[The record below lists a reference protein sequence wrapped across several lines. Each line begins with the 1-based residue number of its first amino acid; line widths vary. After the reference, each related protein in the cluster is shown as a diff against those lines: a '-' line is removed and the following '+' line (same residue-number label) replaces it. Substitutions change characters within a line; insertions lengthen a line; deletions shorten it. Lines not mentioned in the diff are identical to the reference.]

1 MAKQYVAL
9 RANPRL
15 GIVVEEGATVGAQI
29 GTDLRLPDGSVPTLA
44 QLAQALGVG
53 ASTASGTTL
62 WEQIFGVPPNLGA
75 IAELNLAPNTFIA
88 RNSTNP
94 LAALS
99 ISDFALSL
107 VAAADRAATVAVLD
121 IQADEVEYDN
131 STSGLAATEV
141 QAAIDEL
148 AVGSGGGGDILPM
161 VTGEVP
167 PVLLYQE
174 DGSLIYFEV

>member
-15 GIVVEEGATVGAQI
+15 GIVVEENATVGARI
-29 GTDLRLPDGSVPTLA
+29 GTDLRLPDGTIPSLA
-44 QLAQALGVG
+44 QLATALGVG
-53 ASTASGTTL
+53 ASAASGTTL
-62 WEQIFGVPPNLGA
+62 WEQIFGVPPNLEA
-75 IAELNLAPNTFIA
+75 IAELNLGASTFIA

-94 LAALS
+94 LAALP

-131 STSGLAATEV
+131 SASGLAADDV
-141 QAAIDEL
+141 QDAIDEL
-148 AVGSGGGGDILPM
+148 AARSVGVLPM